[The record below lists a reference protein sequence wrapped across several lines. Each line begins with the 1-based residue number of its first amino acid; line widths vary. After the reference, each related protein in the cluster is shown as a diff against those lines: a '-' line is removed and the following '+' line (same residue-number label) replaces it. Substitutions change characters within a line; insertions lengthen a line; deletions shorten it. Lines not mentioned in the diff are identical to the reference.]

1 MKDRHMANIMF
12 DLETFGTKPGSVLRS
27 IGAVVFDP
35 ETGAMGQTFYRNI
48 DRASCEAVGLR
59 VDPNTEAWWAKQ
71 SREAQ
76 DALLVD
82 CKPMAAVATDF
93 HQFFKACGGVQLWCQ
108 GANFDSVLWEAAIN
122 ALWPSKSFLP
132 WKFWNVRDTRT
143 VYEIAGFDP
152 NSLQRGGTYHNA
164 LDDSRFQVRCVHA
177 AVRLL
182 RAEQY
187 A

>member
-1 MKDRHMANIMF
+1 MAHVMF

-27 IGAVVFDP
+27 IGAAVFDP
-35 ETGAMGQTFYRNI
+35 ETGQTGATFYANI
-48 DRASCEAVGLR
+48 DRASCEAVGLK

-71 SREAQ
+71 HAHAQ
-76 DALLVD
+76 AALLKD
-82 CKPMAAVATDF
+82 PQPLAKVASDF
-93 HQFFKACGGVQLWCQ
+93 HAFFKASGGVEIWCQ

-143 VYEIAGFDP
+143 VYQIAGFNPD
-152 NSLQRGGTYHNA
+152 SVSRAGVYHNA
-164 LDDSRFQVRCVHA
+164 LDDSLHQIRCVAA
-177 AVRLL
+177 AVQLL